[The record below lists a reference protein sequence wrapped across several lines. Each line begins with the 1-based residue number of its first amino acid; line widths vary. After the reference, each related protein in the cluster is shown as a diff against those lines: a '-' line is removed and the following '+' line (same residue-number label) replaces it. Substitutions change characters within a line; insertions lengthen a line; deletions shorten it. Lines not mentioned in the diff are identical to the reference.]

1 MTRSYT
7 HSRPYPAWNRVQ
19 LEAGVA
25 SGAALVNCR
34 RTITALLECGD
45 LSPLWPLCRNESGD
59 KSPHSISDSLFYL
72 SVFCAHPT
80 AARLHFYI
88 IGPPRRHEGAKNR
101 EVFGRLSSCDT
112 WRTGSATVF
121 SFFSELR
128 RSLLSST
135 SWRRETFLT

>member
-45 LSPLWPLCRNESGD
+45 LSPLWPGRQNESGD
-59 KSPHSISDSLFYL
+59 KSPHSISVLVICPSFAPIPRQKLTATSNYTPLQSSIVNRQYSMAPHAGELYTMTHFARVL
-72 SVFCAHPT
+72 SGT
-80 AARLHFYI
+80 ARWF
-88 IGPPRRHEGAKNR
+88 
-101 EVFGRLSSCDT
+101 
-112 WRTGSATVF
+112 
-121 SFFSELR
+121 
-128 RSLLSST
+128 
-135 SWRRETFLT
+135 

>member
-45 LSPLWPLCRNESGD
+45 LSPLWPWRQNESGD
-59 KSPHSISDSLFYL
+59 KSPHSISDSSFVGLLHASRGRNWTPASNCTRLHVPRFTLWIMMRIFGWLHL
-72 SVFCAHPT
+72 SVN
-80 AARLHFYI
+80 RGQL
-88 IGPPRRHEGAKNR
+88 AKDEQR
-101 EVFGRLSSCDT
+101 WPQQERGI
-112 WRTGSATVF
+112 
-121 SFFSELR
+121 
-128 RSLLSST
+128 
-135 SWRRETFLT
+135 